1 MERMSET
8 EIQGWQK
15 LSDTVQIGRQNKIEN
30 ALLFRFP
37 SVFFK
42 FHIHDTIVRC
52 QYDRIRNFI
61 VCPKI
66 SSNV

>member
-1 MERMSET
+1 MSET

-37 SVFFK
+37 SVFFYNPY
-42 FHIHDTIVRC
+42 T
-52 QYDRIRNFI
+52 
-61 VCPKI
+61 
-66 SSNV
+66 